1 MTTEDFREKFK
12 HAYFDKETHKP
23 VEIVPVPKMQH
34 GVTYILHLEDHTLGD
49 LLRIF
54 LLKRK
59 DVRFAGYR
67 MPHPLFDKVEVK
79 VQTTTDK
86 TNEAVR
92 ETLNDLEKQLYIL
105 EEEFDKKLAM
115 LNN

>member
-12 HAYFDKETHKP
+12 HAYFESDRDNYRP

-59 DVRFAGYR
+59 DVKFAGYR
-67 MPHPLFDKVEVK
+67 MPHPLFDRV
-79 VQTTTDK
+79 
-86 TNEAVR
+86 
-92 ETLNDLEKQLYIL
+92 
-105 EEEFDKKLAM
+105 
-115 LNN
+115 